1 MMQPAPEPAPAP
13 FARPALGPVAALA
26 PAALIDTAR
35 VAELAFAAGDFEGCV
50 RTCLETLQRGLAFA
64 GESSIAHQSFL
75 LGLNGR
81 DVLDAYTRSQRG
93 SCNIDDASFALFV
106 LSQLFVR
113 LTQAG
118 LPSPEH

>member
-1 MMQPAPEPAPAP
+1 MS
-13 FARPALGPVAALA
+13 FA
-26 PAALIDTAR
+26 T
-35 VAELAFAAGDFEGCV
+35 GDFEGCV

-93 SCNIDDASFALFV
+93 NANIEDASFALFV
-106 LSQLFVR
+106 LAQLFVR

-118 LPSPEH
+118 LPTPEQ